1 MDYQKSIQ
9 SLLKEAKAGASY
21 KQLGK
26 PYRTFLK
33 IALFPLYIVEFA
45 LIIAY
50 YVQLFF
56 YNAMMSPVTYLEA
69 WQDKKKEG
77 IQHATQA
84 VLFFVTTPFIFFLR
98 VLISLMSFNFFFLWF
113 FLMCYTYLVTL
124 GGINW
129 QPCINVIP
137 EREGGETKLRASA
150 GEKFATV
157 ALLFFAAFVALI
169 PFADSAYEALMVA
182 MSAYGIVIV
191 VVNPLVCAS
200 ARMPVAPVTEATK
213 DDPPPILEL
222 EEANRSGMFDNFVF
236 GSLMLSFMALLIF
249 IIAWI
254 ENGSDL
260 FLPEGNYWYYYNYNG
275 VAFAGV
281 FMLILCAGMGVAKLV
296 LSMFMGI
303 GKPIV
308 KNAKTI
314 LAGILVGICALSAA
328 FGTFQYVRYL
338 INENREVSYSS
349 TTESEAISTA
359 KNSVSVHTAIA
370 NELNLYNYNTPE
382 YKSSSATSYSDGSW
396 RVTLQG
402 TMWGYNN
409 NGYSTSESFTAYVTV
424 SEYNTVMSTTVYSY

>member
-9 SLLKEAKAGASY
+9 SLLKEAKAGVSY

-33 IALFPLYIVEFA
+33 IALFPLYVVEFA

-50 YVQLFF
+50 YIQLFF
-56 YNAMMSPVTYLEA
+56 YNAMLSPVTYLEA

-84 VLFFVTTPFIFFLR
+84 VLFFVSTPFIFFLR
-98 VLISLMSFNFFFLWF
+98 VLISFMSFYFFFLWF

-124 GGINW
+124 GGIKW

-150 GEKFATV
+150 GEKFAIV

-169 PFADSAYEALMVA
+169 PFANSAYEALMVA

-191 VVNPLVCAS
+191 VVNPIVCAS
-200 ARMPVAPVTEATK
+200 ARTPVAPSTEETK
-213 DDPPPILEL
+213 DDSAPVPEL

-249 IIAWI
+249 IIVWV
-254 ENGSDL
+254 ENGFDL
-260 FLPEGNYWYYYNYNG
+260 FLPKGNSWYYYNYNG

-281 FMLILCAGMGVAKLV
+281 VMLILCAGMGVAKLA

-303 GKPIV
+303 GKPIE
-308 KNAKTI
+308 KNGKTI
-314 LAGILVGICALSAA
+314 LAGILVGICVLSAA

-338 INENREVSYSS
+338 INENKEASYSS
-349 TTESEAISTA
+349 MTEWEAIDTA
-359 KNSVSVHTAIA
+359 KNSTSVHTAIA
-370 NELNLYNYNTPE
+370 NELNLYNYNTPN
-382 YKSSSATSYSDGSW
+382 YTSSSATSYSDGSW

-402 TMWGYNN
+402 TMWGYDYY
-409 NGYSTSESFTAYVTV
+409 GYSNNQSFTAYVTV
-424 SEYNTVMSTTVYSY
+424 SEYNTVMSTTVYNY